1 MAGTGR
7 ATDLREVE
15 MRCWTQLRMLT
26 HSVRDQLER
35 LLVDIAQ
42 HAHLKVTLHTHVD
55 STLRPRCRDAL
66 RCVSHTPP
74 RCRQNSAVMATEHL
88 QPVEL
93 SSSPPA

>member
-35 LLVDIAQ
+35 LLIDIAQ
-42 HAHLKVTLHTHVD
+42 HTHLKVTLHTH
-55 STLRPRCRDAL
+55 T
-66 RCVSHTPP
+66 
-74 RCRQNSAVMATEHL
+74 
-88 QPVEL
+88 
-93 SSSPPA
+93 